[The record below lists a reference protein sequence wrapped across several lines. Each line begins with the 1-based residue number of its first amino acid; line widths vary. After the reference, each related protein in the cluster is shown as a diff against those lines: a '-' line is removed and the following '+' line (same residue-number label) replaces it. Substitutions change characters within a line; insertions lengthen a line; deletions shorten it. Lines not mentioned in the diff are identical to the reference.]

1 MAGCG
6 SDKKPETFAKLSQE
20 LCAIDSLMQSSPDS
34 ALQTLLS
41 CHSEYEVR
49 GTSSDINAHYQA
61 LLTSE
66 ALYKTDH
73 PQNRIELQTAMHYFD
88 SLAEIYPQ
96 NDDITLLSARSH
108 YMNGVGYYENDSVVE
123 ACQEYL
129 NALEIMEEHFDIDE
143 LSEYEIKLMGLTYTR
158 LGELFSNYGSTLP
171 AIDSYKTALTF
182 FSKIKNFG
190 LSNTYRRIGSLYY
203 MNNNIDSASY
213 YYRNAISLAEKQNK
227 ITVYGDALSESAQ
240 LCYKLE
246 YKDSAIMMVRKA
258 LSMPVN
264 EDRYL
269 SYCFTYGL
277 LLSEEHQYDSAI
289 IYLKKSI
296 KRNLFATQTV
306 SAELLMNC
314 YQALGDTVNM
324 QYYKNVYGEN
334 LTKYRNV
341 VTLEKE
347 LSKIYDTYKQNTLH
361 KVQVCNDKKGIIIT
375 SISLLIIF
383 IILTMFYIIREQ
395 IVTLKKRSNY
405 DIKEKELA
413 EIKRKTDTN
422 PFLNE
427 PICRTILDVVN
438 KQNFK
443 AKVDFRIYKE
453 FVLDKNQIIM
463 LRDAV
468 DRHYDNF
475 TQALEKKYP
484 KLTIDDID
492 YCCLYLLGLK
502 DAEI

>member
-1 MAGCG
+1 M
-6 SDKKPETFAKLSQE
+6 
-20 LCAIDSLMQSSPDS
+20 
-34 ALQTLLS
+34 
-41 CHSEYEVR
+41 
-49 GTSSDINAHYQA
+49 
-61 LLTSE
+61 
-66 ALYKTDH
+66 
-73 PQNRIELQTAMHYFD
+73 
-88 SLAEIYPQ
+88 
-96 NDDITLLSARSH
+96 LSARSH

-123 ACQEYL
+123 ACKEYL
-129 NALEIMEEHFDIDE
+129 HTLEIMESHFDIGK
-143 LSEYEIKLMGLTYTR
+143 LSKYEIKFMGLTYTR
-158 LGELFSNYGSTLP
+158 LGELFSDYDSTLP

-182 FSKIKNFG
+182 FSKIKDFG

-203 MNNNIDSASY
+203 MNNNIDSALY

-227 ITVYGDALSESAQ
+227 VTVYGDALSESAQ
-240 LCYKLE
+240 LYYKLE
-246 YKDSAIMMVRKA
+246 YKDSAFMMARKA

-296 KRNLFATQTV
+296 KRYLFATQTV

-341 VTLEKE
+341 ISLEKE
-347 LSKIYDTYKQNTLH
+347 LSKIYETYKQNKLH
-361 KVQVCNDKKGIIIT
+361 KVQVRNDKKRIIIT
-375 SISLLIIF
+375 SISLLIIL

-395 IVTLKKRSNY
+395 MVTLKKRSNC
-405 DIKEKELA
+405 DIKEKEIKLA

-475 TQALEKKYP
+475 TQALGKKYP

-502 DAEI
+502 DAEISALMQRAYPTVHQRSLKLKHMFKVRGTLQSAIIAKASRHKV